1 MNPLGILIL
10 LAGPLLGIAWL
21 ILEFKGS
28 RPQRITCGILAL
40 VTLTAVASLATL
52 IINQLNYNAW
62 YGFATKGLIDET
74 IRAIEA
80 GHSDMVIQELKAF
93 QAEYHPTYENRAKYV
108 PLAETTTERMKNG
121 NPQPAGG
128 AYVSPAAGDP
138 SAHP

>member
-1 MNPLGILIL
+1 MNLLGILIL

-40 VTLTAVASLATL
+40 VTLVAVASLTTL

-62 YGFATKGLIDET
+62 YGFATKGLINET
-74 IRAIEA
+74 IRGIEA
-80 GHSDMVIQELKAF
+80 GHSDMVIQELKTF
-93 QAEYHPTYENRAKYV
+93 QVEYHPTYENRAKYV
-108 PLAETTTERMKNG
+108 PLAERTTERMKNR
-121 NPQPAGG
+121 NLQPAG
-128 AYVSPAAGDP
+128 AT